1 MAEKGISYSRH
12 SPGGG
17 AAIRKAKWLPQLY
30 SVDSSSMHVPPGSPG
45 ATVRAIGKVT
55 SSGTSLFI
63 QNDTPLTALAS

>member
-17 AAIRKAKWLPQLY
+17 AEIRKAKWLPQLY
-30 SVDSSSMHVPPGSPG
+30 AVDSSMHVPPGSPT

-63 QNDTPLTALAS
+63 QNRTPLTALAS